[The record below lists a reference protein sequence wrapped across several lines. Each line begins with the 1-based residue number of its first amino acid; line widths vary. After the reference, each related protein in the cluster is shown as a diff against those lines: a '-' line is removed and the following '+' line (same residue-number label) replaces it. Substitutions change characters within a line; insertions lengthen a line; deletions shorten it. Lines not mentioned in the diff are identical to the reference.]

1 MYFLEALYVKIR
13 SDIAILIL
21 NHASLAAQM
30 PRGMQHPNSILRLRY
45 LSRNKEKKQILQMH
59 YSTQPRMQQLGP
71 PPPNMAP
78 PQLDPAYS
86 TQDLHR
92 FSQNADRF
100 STNVSA
106 GGAPLAAACLIWLW
120 IRSSFRRHL
129 WLCLYRCQVHAVHF
143 KAH

>member
-1 MYFLEALYVKIR
+1 
-13 SDIAILIL
+13 
-21 NHASLAAQM
+21 
-30 PRGMQHPNSILRLRY
+30 
-45 LSRNKEKKQILQMH
+45 MH

-71 PPPNMAP
+71 PGPPNMAP

-106 GGAPLAAACLIWLW
+106 GAPLAAACLIWLW

-129 WLCLYRCQVHAVHF
+129 RCQVHAVHF